1 MDFCYISEILYK
13 ITAESQQYQVFCDI
27 DPKSVFNS

>member
-13 ITAESQQYQVFCDI
+13 IAAESQYYQVFCDV
-27 DPKSVFNS
+27 DPKSLLNS